1 MGRIDADKMYDIVMK
16 WDWKNS
22 GKDGI
27 YYDTETQRNSI
38 TYRSNMARLADTLN
52 KEKKYKKAEEV
63 LDLAMEKMPIE
74 HFGYYTLL
82 SPIIEV
88 YYKLDKVEKARAIW
102 QEVAVK
108 YQEKLRY
115 FSSLSYE
122 KQSELV
128 DPISSEIQRY
138 RSLVDMLIYVQ
149 DDEMMQEEAETFNSY
164 LELFEYGNQVEESP
178 SEEELINRLL
188 NSSDTSNG
196 DTLNE

>member
-38 TYRSNMARLADTLN
+38 TYRSNMARLADTLR
-52 KEKKYKKAEEV
+52 KEKQYTKAEEV
-63 LDLAMEKMPIE
+63 LDLAMEKMPIK
-74 HFGYYTLL
+74 HFGYYTLVN
-82 SPIIEV
+82 PIIEV
-88 YYKLDKVEKARAIW
+88 YYKLDKVEKAREIW
-102 QEVAVK
+102 QEVAKK

-122 KQSELV
+122 KQSDLV
-128 DPISSEIQRY
+128 EEISNEIQRY

-149 DDEMMQEEAETFNSY
+149 DDEMMQQEAETFNSY
-164 LELFEYGNQVEESP
+164 LELFEYGNQVEDAP
-178 SEEELINRLL
+178 SEQELMERLL
-188 NSSDTSNG
+188 NSEDSSDN
-196 DTLNE
+196 DTLN

>member
-1 MGRIDADKMYDIVMK
+1 
-16 WDWKNS
+16 
-22 GKDGI
+22 
-27 YYDTETQRNSI
+27 
-38 TYRSNMARLADTLN
+38 
-52 KEKKYKKAEEV
+52 
-63 LDLAMEKMPIE
+63 MEKMPIE